1 MKKHLK
7 LLLGSIHTTFV
18 VLFSLTVLLSGCG
31 GGHWDLYSGGGN
43 SNSDTSAPAGEY
55 SISGSITL
63 NGAALAGATV
73 TLSGASSATTTTD
86 ANGNYTFTGLANGS
100 YTVTPTLTGYNFSN
114 TSDAVT
120 INGAS
125 ETVSTEIATPT
136 SPSSGSPYIISG
148 TVTSGGA
155 VLPGVTITLSG
166 TSSGTATTDA
176 NGDYSFTGLADGSY
190 TVTPSLTG
198 YTFTSPIDI
207 TLNGA
212 DSSSNN
218 FVATSTTNPT
228 YYISGIVSVGGSG
241 NFSGV
246 TMTLSGTNGTTATV
260 IDENSNYTFNQVAN
274 GTYTITPSLAGY
286 TFTPASQVVT
296 INGANSLSDNFS
308 GTANP

>member
-1 MKKHLK
+1 MNKQWK
-7 LLLGSIHTTFV
+7 LLLGSNHTLFV
-18 VLFSLTVLLSGCG
+18 VLFSLTILLSGCG

-43 SNSDTSAPAGEY
+43 SNSDSSAPVSEY

-86 ANGNYTFTGLANGS
+86 ANGNYSFTGLSNGS
-100 YTVTPTLTGYNFSN
+100 YTITPTLIGYNFSN

-125 ETVSTEIATPT
+125 VTVSTEIAT
-136 SPSSGSPYIISG
+136 SSSSSTYSISG

-155 VLPGVTITLSG
+155 PLSGVTITLSG
-166 TSSGTATTDA
+166 TSSGTATTDT

-190 TVTPSLTG
+190 TVTPSLAG
-198 YTFTSPIDI
+198 YTFTSPIDV

-212 DSSSNN
+212 DSASNN

-228 YYISGIVSVGGSG
+228 YFISGTVSTSSG
-241 NFSGV
+241 VLSGV

-260 IDENSNYTFNQVAN
+260 TDSNGDYTFTGLDN
-274 GTYTITPSLAGY
+274 GSYTLTPSLAGY
-286 TFTPASQVVT
+286 TFTPAIQTVI
-296 INGANSLSDNFS
+296 INGANSTINNFTA
-308 GTANP
+308 TANP

>member
-1 MKKHLK
+1 MNKHWK
-7 LLLGSIHTTFV
+7 LLLGSNHTIFV
-18 VLFSLTVLLSGCG
+18 VLFSLTILLSGCG
-31 GGHWDLYSGGGN
+31 GGHWDFYSGGGN
-43 SNSDTSAPAGEY
+43 SNSDSSASVSEY
-55 SISGSITL
+55 SISGNITL
-63 NGAALAGATV
+63 NGAALVGATV

-86 ANGNYTFTGLANGS
+86 ANGNYSFTGLANGS

-125 ETVSTEIATPT
+125 VTISTEIATPT
-136 SPSSGSPYIISG
+136 SPISGLPYIISG

-155 VLPGVTITLSG
+155 VLSGVTITLSG
-166 TSSGTATTDA
+166 TSSGTASTDA
-176 NGDYSFTGLADGSY
+176 NGDYSFSGLANGSY
-190 TVTPSLTG
+190 TVTPSLAG
-198 YTFTSPIDI
+198 YTFTSPIDV

-212 DSSSNN
+212 DSASNN

-228 YYISGIVSVGGSG
+228 YFISGIVLVGG
-241 NFSGV
+241 NVDFSGV
-246 TMTLSGTNGTTATV
+246 TMTLTGNGTTATV
-260 IDENSNYTFNQVAN
+260 IDANGNYTFTRVAN